1 MPPDTNATVSSNML
15 EPYAKKAGAFAEA
28 EEIVLVRLT
37 LRRTIPFDFCVL
49 KDTTPL
55 GAGAAMT
62 TWFRA

>member
-1 MPPDTNATVSSNML
+1 ML